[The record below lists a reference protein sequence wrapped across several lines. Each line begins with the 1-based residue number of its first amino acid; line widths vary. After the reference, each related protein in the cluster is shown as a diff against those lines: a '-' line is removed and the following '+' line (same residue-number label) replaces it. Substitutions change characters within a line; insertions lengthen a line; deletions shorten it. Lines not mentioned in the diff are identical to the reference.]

1 MLVWL
6 PGKPKLYPQFLL
18 FLATIIIDTSDWHSF
33 YPKNDTY
40 FIYLFFILAFLTSF
54 GHCYPMHTPK
64 KIWSVLQ
71 FDVVHLWTTQRS

>member
-6 PGKPKLYPQFLL
+6 PSKSNIILSFYYFGY
-18 FLATIIIDTSDWHSF
+18 IIDTSDWNSF
-33 YPKNDTY
+33 YPQNDTY

-54 GHCYPMHTPK
+54 GHRYPMHTPK